1 MKKKYYTGFGL
12 IVFESIVSGAYTP
25 IDATWFILR
34 AGLVVVY
41 LIAAIVDTKESSNVI
56 AWIPLATIALSLLS
70 VDSKYKSLE
79 DAKLKSVKSDYVT
92 NVKLPAKPVL
102 PNCEGL
108 TKWRLDECQ
117 KKIEKLQLAYNVALE
132 KYNTRILRS
141 ETKIETAKVELT
153 FQEQIPIFI
162 YVLFICGLSFISFAA
177 TPRAEMKQVTN
188 TNLPQ
193 AKIDKNEVV
202 KNYLDT
208 KGKTIET
215 YCLENGIATSTFK
228 RWKSNYETRM
238 KNNETKLRLVKK
250 EIA

>member
-1 MKKKYYTGFGL
+1 MKKKYYTGLGL
-12 IVFESIVSGAYTP
+12 IVFESIVSGVYTP

-41 LIAAIVDTKESSNVI
+41 SIAAMVDTRESTNVI
-56 AWIPLATIALSLLS
+56 AWIPIATIALSLLS

-79 DAKLKSVKSDYVT
+79 EAKLKGVKSDYVT
-92 NVKLPAKPVL
+92 SVKPPANPVL

-108 TKWRLDECQ
+108 IKWRLDECQ
-117 KKIEKLQLAYNVALE
+117 KKTEKLQLAYNASLE
-132 KYNTRILRS
+132 KYNTRIMRS
-141 ETKIETAKVELT
+141 ESKIETAKVELT

-177 TPRAEMKQVTN
+177 TPRAEIKQAAN
-188 TNLPQ
+188 SNLPTV
-193 AKIDKNEVV
+193 KIDKNEVV
-202 KNYLDT
+202 KQYLDT

-215 YCLENGIATSTFK
+215 YCLENGIPVSTFK
-228 RWKSNYETRM
+228 RWKKNFETHI
-238 KNNETKLRLVKK
+238 KKSETKLRLIKK

>member
-1 MKKKYYTGFGL
+1 MKKKYYTGLGL

-25 IDATWFILR
+25 IDAIWFILR

-41 LIAAIVDTKESSNVI
+41 SIAAMVDTRESTNVI
-56 AWIPLATIALSLLS
+56 AWIPIATIALSLLS

-79 DAKLKSVKSDYVT
+79 EAKLKGVKSDYVT
-92 NVKLPAKPVL
+92 SVKPPANPVL

-117 KKIEKLQLAYNVALE
+117 KKVEKLQLAYNQALE
-132 KYNTRILRS
+132 KYNSRIMRS

-177 TPRAEMKQVTN
+177 TPRMETRQAAN
-188 TNLPQ
+188 SNLPTV
-193 AKIDKNEVV
+193 KIDKNEVV
-202 KNYLDT
+202 KQYLDT

-215 YCLENGIATSTFK
+215 YCLENGIPVSTFK
-228 RWKSNYETRM
+228 RWKKNFETHI
-238 KNNETKLRLVKK
+238 KKSETKLRLIKK

>member
-1 MKKKYYTGFGL
+1 MKKKYYTGLGL
-12 IVFESIVSGAYTP
+12 IIFESIVSGAYTP

-41 LIAAIVDTKESSNVI
+41 SIAAMVDTRESTNVI
-56 AWIPLATIALSLLS
+56 AWIPIATIALSLLS

-79 DAKLKSVKSDYVT
+79 EAKLKGVKSDYVT
-92 NVKLPAKPVL
+92 SVKPPANPVL

-117 KKIEKLQLAYNVALE
+117 KKVEKLQLAYNQALE
-132 KYNTRILRS
+132 KYNSRIMRS

-177 TPRAEMKQVTN
+177 TPRMETRQAAN
-188 TNLPQ
+188 SNLPTV
-193 AKIDKNEVV
+193 KIDKNEVV
-202 KNYLDT
+202 KQYLDT

-215 YCLENGIATSTFK
+215 YCLENGIPVSTFK
-228 RWKSNYETRM
+228 RWKKNFETHI
-238 KNNETKLRLVKK
+238 KKSETKLRLIKK

>member
-1 MKKKYYTGFGL
+1 MKKKYYTGLGL

-41 LIAAIVDTKESSNVI
+41 SIAAMVDTRESTNVI
-56 AWIPLATIALSLLS
+56 AWIPIATIALSLLS

-79 DAKLKSVKSDYVT
+79 EAKLKGVKSDYVT
-92 NVKLPAKPVL
+92 SVKPPANPVL

-117 KKIEKLQLAYNVALE
+117 KKVEKLQLAYNQALE
-132 KYNTRILRS
+132 KYNSRIMRS

-177 TPRAEMKQVTN
+177 TPRMETRQAAN
-188 TNLPQ
+188 SNLPTV
-193 AKIDKNEVV
+193 KIDKNEVV
-202 KNYLDT
+202 KQYLDT

-215 YCLENGIATSTFK
+215 YCLENGIPVSTFK
-228 RWKSNYETRM
+228 RWKKNFETHI
-238 KNNETKLRLVKK
+238 KKSETKLRLIKK